1 MLIKQKRI
9 NSLRHFSLLEKE
21 STFRLIVNNVER
33 FPEKLIEFGFK
44 SDSKA
49 GTKILPAV
57 VNRYALKNAEQY
69 TTINRSLPK
78 EDYYQTVYWTRT
90 EWAGRGETREV
101 TEFTDIKRQRYHR
114 DFHLPFSVEFT
125 LSEDNGNKFICSD
138 EIILTD
144 DNSDKIINTVN
155 LLLLFFGECEITSNQ
170 IASNSKVI
178 YVSWDILP
186 AGKYPWSK
194 VKSDIETIIENR
206 NTTQQHMMLR
216 NCEAINNLGPDF
228 VAYGRA
234 GFKGYAVFGFTKKNL
249 YILESVIPNNAT
261 YIFENDWEELS
272 KLSKAEIL
280 NFKLHKARIVHN
292 ANWEKEFEKI
302 VEELKWEKISM

>member
-1 MLIKQKRI
+1 MLIKQTRI
-9 NSLRHFSLLEKE
+9 NSLRHFSSLEKG
-21 STFRLIVNNVER
+21 STFRLVVNNVER
-33 FPEKLIEFGFK
+33 FPEKFIEFGFEFN
-44 SDSKA
+44 SKA

-57 VNRYALKNAEQY
+57 VNRYALRNAEQY

-101 TEFTDIKRQRYHR
+101 TEFRDIKRQRYHR
-114 DFHLPFSVEFT
+114 DFHLPFSVEFI
-125 LSEDNGNKFICSD
+125 LCEENGAKLICSD
-138 EIILTD
+138 EMILS
-144 DNSDKIINTVN
+144 NENEDKIINTVN
-155 LLLLFFGECEITSNQ
+155 MLLQLFGECEIKSDQ
-170 IASNSKVI
+170 LASNSKI
-178 YVSWDILP
+178 MYLSWDILP
-186 AGKYPWSK
+186 AGRYPWSK
-194 VKSDIETIIENR
+194 VKADIETIIVSR

-216 NCEAINNLGPDF
+216 SCESINNLGPDF

-234 GFKGYAVFGFTKKNL
+234 GFKGYAVFGFTQKNL
-249 YILESVIPNNAT
+249 YILESAIPNNAT

-292 ANWEKEFEKI
+292 ANWEKEFDKI
-302 VEELKWEKISM
+302 VEELNG